1 MRRIADALAS
11 HAIPFVVAE
20 QRREAVEALRASHR
34 AAVLGD
40 ASEPAVLIQAHIARA
55 SMLVVAIPD
64 LFDARKMVE
73 IARTLNPGI
82 RVLVRGDD
90 AAQAALWQQ
99 ENLGVV
105 VHADAAMAQE
115 MLGQILAHHP
125 AGGQAHAVAGH

>member
-1 MRRIADALAS
+1 
-11 HAIPFVVAE
+11 
-20 QRREAVEALRASHR
+20 
-34 AAVLGD
+34 
-40 ASEPAVLIQAHIARA
+40 
-55 SMLVVAIPD
+55 MLVVAIPD

-99 ENLGVV
+99 ENLGTV

-125 AGGQAHAVAGH
+125 AGSHAHGVAGH